1 MMSFVLSPEQQS
13 IINMAREFARKEM
26 MPKAAHYDETM
37 EYPWDIVKKAHANG
51 LLNLGLKE
59 EHGGLG
65 VGSLVQSMV
74 VEELAYGCSAM
85 ATAITANDL
94 ALGPLLV
101 AANKEQLEEFVTP
114 MINEPKMAAYCVTE
128 PGAGSDLA
136 SLSTRAV
143 RDGDE
148 WIVNGQKVWTTGA
161 HYSKFG
167 ILIAR
172 TDPDAPKH
180 KGISYFICPMDLPGI
195 EIRTIKNIA
204 GAESFNE
211 VFFTDVRIPHA
222 NVVGDVNDGWRLAK
236 VTLGNE
242 RVSLSTGGVLWG
254 NGPTALDVIAEAK
267 KLGITNRTMRHRLV
281 DIYIEHTI
289 LEIIRM
295 RTLTARLRGTQPG
308 PEASIRKIMADE
320 HGQTVMEVARDITG
334 AQAMIIGQDDAVAG
348 KSITSK
354 SWYSGYMFSKA
365 LTIGGGTG
373 EVQRNI
379 LGERVLKLPS
389 EPNPQSG
396 QSWSQSTSQK

>member
-1 MMSFVLSPEQQS
+1 MASPVAVETVQAECAQWMTAHWNPELSLREWRELLVDSGWAVPHWPTQWMGKGLPTWSEKVVSNELHRIGAPGLPTGVGMSL
-13 IINMAREFARKEM
+13 
-26 MPKAAHYDETM
+26 AAPT
-37 EYPWDIVKKAHANG
+37 I
-51 LLNLGLKE
+51 L
-59 EHGGLG
+59 EHG
-65 VGSLVQSMV
+65 SD
-74 VEELAYGCSAM
+74 
-85 ATAITANDL
+85 DL
-94 ALGPLLV
+94 KTRFLRSTLTG
-101 AANKEQLEEFVTP
+101 EFSWCQLFS
-114 MINEPKMAAYCVTE
+114 E

-136 SLSTRAV
+136 GLSAKAV

-267 KLGITNRTMRHRLV
+267 KLGITNQTMRHRLV

-320 HGQTVMEVARDITG
+320 HGQKVMEIARDLIG
-334 AQAMIIGQDDAVAG
+334 AEAMVIGPPDAQVG

-379 LGERVLKLPS
+379 LGERVLGLPV
-389 EPNPQSG
+389 EPDPTSG
-396 QSWSQSTSQK
+396 LPWSNGGK